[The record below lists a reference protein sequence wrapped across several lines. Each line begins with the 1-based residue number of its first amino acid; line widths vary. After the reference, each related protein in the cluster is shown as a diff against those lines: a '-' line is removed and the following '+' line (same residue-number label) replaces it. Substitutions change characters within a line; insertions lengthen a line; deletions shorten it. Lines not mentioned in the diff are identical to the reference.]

1 MSFAYSFQCFVICQ
15 VRYLNFVAINFRLHG
30 PSSSFASI
38 LFVSAWPLWPICRQH
53 DPWQILLEL
62 ETWAQH
68 LHPKHEELM
77 PWRIRKCQS
86 VKKNKQIVIY
96 GKVHVHH
103 KFI

>member
-1 MSFAYSFQCFVICQ
+1 MYPKYLLRAFNECLLHIASNVVCQ
-15 VRYLNFVAINFRLHG
+15 VRYVNFVAINFRLHR

-86 VKKNKQIVIY
+86 VKKTSRS
-96 GKVHVHH
+96 
-103 KFI
+103 